1 MHIWFCVLK
10 PRQAGCCR
18 GEVYPGREPS
28 DALGACPRTCGRLLG
43 LSIAR
48 HVSGGDLT
56 GLPAAAE
63 VSAYRIVA
71 EAVTN
76 VPWQ

>member
-1 MHIWFCVLK
+1 MHIWFCALK

-18 GEVYPGREPS
+18 GEVCPGREPS
-28 DALGACPRTCGRLLG
+28 DALGG
-43 LSIAR
+43 LS
-48 HVSGGDLT
+48 L
-56 GLPAAAE
+56 E
-63 VSAYRIVA
+63 VVA